1 MKEGHGTMMSRSH
14 FWNFE
19 FSITAWFFGEEVTM
33 YEWEG
38 KMLSKQLMLAQHIR
52 TNTTS
57 SSMMVQGWWIEF
69 CSCEVIFE
77 PWLGPEYF
85 F

>member
-38 KMLSKQLMLAQHIR
+38 K
-52 TNTTS
+52 
-57 SSMMVQGWWIEF
+57 
-69 CSCEVIFE
+69 C
-77 PWLGPEYF
+77 
-85 F
+85 

>member
-38 KMLSKQLMLAQHIR
+38 KMLSKQLISTAYQDKHHLIKHDGTGLMNWVLFMWGYIWALVR
-52 TNTTS
+52 TR
-57 SSMMVQGWWIEF
+57 
-69 CSCEVIFE
+69 IF
-77 PWLGPEYF
+77 F
-85 F
+85 

>member
-1 MKEGHGTMMSRSH
+1 MKEGHGTMMSRSL

-52 TNTTS
+52 TNTTC
-57 SSMMVQGWWIEF
+57 QAWWYRADE
-69 CSCEVIFE
+69 
-77 PWLGPEYF
+77 LGFVHVRLYLSPG
-85 F
+85 

>member
-38 KMLSKQLMLAQHIR
+38 ACLVFTIDTFPH
-52 TNTTS
+52 TTPKRFVS
-57 SSMMVQGWWIEF
+57 
-69 CSCEVIFE
+69 
-77 PWLGPEYF
+77 PP
-85 F
+85 